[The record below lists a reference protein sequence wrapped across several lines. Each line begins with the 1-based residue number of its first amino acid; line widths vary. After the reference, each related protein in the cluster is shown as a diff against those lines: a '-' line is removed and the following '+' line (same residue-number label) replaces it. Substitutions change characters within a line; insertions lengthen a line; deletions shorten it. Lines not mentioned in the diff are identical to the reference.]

1 MWKQLFGVTLVVS
14 CVCMATAAHAR
25 RMYPG
30 QWWRLPEVSQQL
42 ALTDQQKQQLD
53 TLFNANRSR
62 LMALRDTVR
71 QQRHGLEQIME
82 QEPLDA
88 QQARALFH
96 KLDAARSA
104 LAAERFEYILQV
116 RRIIGAKAFQ
126 QLRTFFHRW
135 HHPDKAGQN

>member
-1 MWKQLFGVTLVVS
+1 MWKQWLGVTLVVS
-14 CVCMATAAHAR
+14 FVCMAATAQAG

-30 QWWRLPEVSQQL
+30 QWWRLPEVSQKL

-53 TLFNANRSR
+53 TLFNTNRSR

-71 QQRHGLEQIME
+71 LQRRGLEQVME

-88 QQARALFH
+88 QQARAHFQ
-96 KLDAARSA
+96 KLETARSA

-116 RRIIGAKAFQ
+116 RQIIGPKAFQ
-126 QLRTFFHRW
+126 QLRIFFHQW
-135 HHPDKAGQN
+135 HHHDKVEQK